1 MRCSL
6 LVRCQ
11 SDLLGN
17 VPQLRPRWR
26 SSLAAHCAA
35 EDAQRQPVVT
45 LDDVSVSDG
54 LVIEHL
60 ARQTGVPATLLP
72 LLLQLPSLEKR

>member
-1 MRCSL
+1 
-6 LVRCQ
+6 
-11 SDLLGN
+11 
-17 VPQLRPRWR
+17 
-26 SSLAAHCAA
+26 LAAHCAA